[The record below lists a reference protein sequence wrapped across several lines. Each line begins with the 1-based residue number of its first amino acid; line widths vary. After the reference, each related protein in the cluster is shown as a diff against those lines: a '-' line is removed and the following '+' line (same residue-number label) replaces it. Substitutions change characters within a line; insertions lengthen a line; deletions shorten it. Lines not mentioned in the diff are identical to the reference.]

1 LAIFGLSV
9 LMSLVSS
16 GLIAQLV
23 VWPGLRNADRDSAL
37 VPLVAPHMLLYRAE
51 LLVPGVVSSS
61 LPDAF
66 AIPAAYGDFGA
77 GLLAIIATVA
87 LLKRAAW
94 ALGAVWLFNI
104 WGAADLLFALYQGPR
119 VGIGPEAFGATFFI
133 PTAIVPPLLVTHFL
147 IFRLL
152 IRPRQMAAGG

>member
-1 LAIFGLSV
+1 MNTLAIFGLSV

-119 VGIGPEAFGATFFI
+119 VGIGPEASSSRRRSCRRCSSRIFSSSACSFDQGKW
-133 PTAIVPPLLVTHFL
+133 LL
-147 IFRLL
+147 
-152 IRPRQMAAGG
+152 ADE